1 MAGAGGTVTVTQGN
15 QNINLFSSHN
25 DTPIKRPQLK
35 RATKIRINRDSDVIG
50 PQPVRM
56 MYSQIKAAVSSNL
69 GVSDDDN
76 YVITALASGKVEKKQ
91 GDSWVDVSTPPRSSN
106 PFELL
111 ALLQRRLI
119 TPTDEIRW
127 VPDAEDQG
135 EVSTEA
141 FELVGW
147 NGSSASE
154 EKTSVEIDA
163 SGWSDL

>member
-15 QNINLFSSHN
+15 QNINLFSSRN
-25 DTPIKRPQLK
+25 DTRIKRPQLK

-111 ALLQRRLI
+111 ALLQRRI
-119 TPTDEIRW
+119 IKPTDEIRW
-127 VPDAEDQG
+127 VPDAEDYG

-141 FELVGW
+141 FELIGW
-147 NGSSASE
+147 NGSSTSE

>member
-25 DTPIKRPQLK
+25 DTRIKRPQIK
-35 RATKIRINRDSDVIG
+35 RATKIRINRNSNVIG

-69 GVSDDDN
+69 GVSDDDS
-76 YVITALASGKVEKKQ
+76 YVITEVASGKVEKKQ
-91 GDSWVDVSTPPRSSN
+91 GDSWVDVSTPPKSSN

-119 TPTDEIRW
+119 LPTDEIRW
-127 VPDAEDQG
+127 IPDAEDQG

-141 FELVGW
+141 FELIGW
-147 NGSSASE
+147 NGTSASE
-154 EKTSVEIDA
+154 KQASIEIDA
-163 SGWSDL
+163 SGWQNF